1 MCLAVVI
8 QIPLVESTDDELCSE
23 IQDIVTRGIRELS
36 NQDCGR
42 FGSAKIKKR
51 EISPMSR
58 PWMALL
64 ISDESKVIKY
74 ICTGTLIHK
83 RKFTLYS
90 IYYCITNATYYMYY
104 S

>member
-8 QIPLVESTDDELCSE
+8 QIPLVESTDDELYSE
-23 IQDIVTRGIRELS
+23 LQDIVTRGTQELS

-42 FGSAKIKKR
+42 FSSILISR
-51 EISPMSR
+51 TEISIMSR

-64 ISDESKVIKY
+64 ISNESNVSY

-83 RKFTLYS
+83 RKFTLFS
-90 IYYCITNATYYMYY
+90 IYDFINAIYY

>member
-23 IQDIVTRGIRELS
+23 IQDIVTRGIEELS

-64 ISDESKVIKY
+64 LSEESKLPY

-90 IYYCITNATYYMYY
+90 I
-104 S
+104 